1 MDAVFK
7 LARVVA
13 RVPLQMLLLG
23 ALLTQAIVVQAHVHP
38 ARAVSAFPA
47 AGTSGGVPVQH
58 LQIGATEDCPLCWE
72 AAMAGHYPLPPSA
85 AVPSAPP
92 AVFRLVAP
100 VIVAF
105 GLAQPP
111 HGWLSRAPPR

>member
-85 AVPSAPP
+85 PVPSAPP
-92 AVFRLVAP
+92 VVLRLVGP
-100 VIVAF
+100 VIIEV
-105 GLAQPP
+105 GHEPP
-111 HGWLSRAPPR
+111 APGRRGRAAPT